1 MTSLTGM
8 VAEQPR
14 KYRLDPVR
22 IINTAEKL
30 AINVENA
37 LPNTTLAGLAKD
49 LAQTARETDQLVKQA
64 ARPIYTIRLLSL
76 LAVAIGIAA
85 PLYLLGLLHVKWEF
99 ETVTDLF
106 EAADAGFN
114 LILLLAGALWFL
126 FTLESRI
133 KRNRVL
139 ESISELR
146 EFTHVIDIT
155 QLYYTPDIYVS
166 DAEDSPSRFDH
177 TYLFFCTQMLGVI
190 TNLAALYTRGASSD
204 SIWRAAS
211 EVETLANS
219 IATKLVSKT
228 ETVHL
233 MSTANR
239 R

>member
-14 KYRLDPVR
+14 KCRLDPER
-22 IINTAEKL
+22 IILTADKL
-30 AINVENA
+30 AINVEQA
-37 LPNTTLAGLAKD
+37 LPQTTLAGLAKD
-49 LAQTARETDQLVKQA
+49 LAQIARETDQRVKHA

-76 LAVAIGIAA
+76 LAVAGGIAA
-85 PLYLLGLLHVKWEF
+85 PLYLLGHLSAKWEF

-139 ESISELR
+139 EFIGELR
-146 EFTHVIDIT
+146 EFTHVIDVT
-155 QLYYTPDIYVS
+155 QLYYTPDLYAS
-166 DAEDSPSRFDH
+166 DGQDSPSRFDY

-190 TNLAALYTRGASSD
+190 TNLAALYTRSAPSD

-211 EVETLANS
+211 EVETLANA

-233 MSTANR
+233 ISTANR